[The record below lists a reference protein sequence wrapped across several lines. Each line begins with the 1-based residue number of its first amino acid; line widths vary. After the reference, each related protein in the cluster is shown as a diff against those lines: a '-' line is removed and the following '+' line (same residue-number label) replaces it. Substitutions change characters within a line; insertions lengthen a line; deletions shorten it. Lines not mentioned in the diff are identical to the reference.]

1 MESLNAPERDVAAP
15 PGGIDRVSTPTP
27 AGEGPP
33 PGPNPS
39 LDGGPSGNKA
49 PTPLRNVLRRDTAF
63 RLLLVLLLFLP
74 ALLTLGD
81 YGVTWDE
88 PIYQA
93 AADEIR
99 QWFRE
104 APGSLL
110 SEEAI
115 RRRWDTDP
123 ARNVHPSGV
132 KLLYVA
138 AGALFPWVDDPFTR
152 NRALNALL
160 FAVAASTFL
169 FWRHRGKVL
178 TAALSAVV
186 LMTVPRFFAHL
197 HFAATDLPMTS
208 LLLLLVVAAHRVE
221 RPSRAVACGVLLGLL
236 ACVKITGAV
245 LGVAVLLG
253 RLAIAR
259 GDRAGV
265 LRRCLVAAA
274 VSLAVFYVLNPNWW
288 FSPMETGRWF
298 VGQSV
303 GRLGWAPIATW
314 FGGQFY
320 PARCPA
326 HYPFTVF
333 WLTTPLLHVVAVC
346 AGAVAAVALRAV
358 RRGARTALL
367 LPMALLP
374 FLLMVLPFSPTNDGE
389 RYLLPAYPFLAELA
403 VLGAVSLPR
412 RLARR
417 ARVARTLPPR
427 LKTALALPPGLL
439 LVVLGAAATAT
450 THPYQLS
457 YYASQAGGLGG
468 AAAAGYE
475 VSYWWDPLNDRNL
488 AALDRHCRGRRVYWP
503 FAPDERF
510 FVYAIRAGKV
520 RFLPVGDPRGADFVL
535 LYSRP
540 YLAYWEAET
549 AKELAALGRRMERC
563 WEVRLQGVPLLSLH
577 RVVAPAPFPLPT
589 RRPPA

>member
-1 MESLNAPERDVAAP
+1 MDLA
-15 PGGIDRVSTPTP
+15 
-27 AGEGPP
+27 
-33 PGPNPS
+33 
-39 LDGGPSGNKA
+39 
-49 PTPLRNVLRRDTAF
+49 LRF
-63 RLLLVLLLFLP
+63 LLVLLIFLP

-93 AADEIR
+93 AADEIW

-110 SEEAI
+110 DEEAI

-132 KLLYVA
+132 KLLYAA
-138 AGALFPWVDDPFTR
+138 AGALFPGIDDPFTR
-152 NRALNALL
+152 NRILNALL
-160 FAVAASTFL
+160 FAIAGSTFL

-186 LMTVPRFFAHL
+186 LMTMPRFFAHL
-197 HFAATDLPMTS
+197 HFAATDLPLTS

-221 RPSRAVACGVLLGLL
+221 RPSRAVACGLLLGLL

-245 LGVAVLLG
+245 LGIAVLLG
-253 RLAIAR
+253 RLWFAR
-259 GDRAGV
+259 GDRARV
-265 LRRCLVAAA
+265 FRRCLAAVA
-274 VSLAVFYVLNPNWW
+274 VSLAVFYALNPNWW
-288 FSPMETGRWF
+288 FSPVETARWF

-314 FGGQFY
+314 FGGRFY

-333 WLTTPLLHVVAVC
+333 WLTTPLLHVAAAC
-346 AGAVAAVALRAV
+346 AGAVVAAALPVV
-358 RRGARTALL
+358 RRCGRTFLL

-403 VLGAVSLPR
+403 VLGAVTIPHRLLR
-412 RLARR
+412 RSRTGRKLSARLR
-417 ARVARTLPPR
+417 
-427 LKTALALPPGLL
+427 TALVLSPCLL
-439 LVVLGAAATAT
+439 LVVLGVAATAAV
-450 THPYQLS
+450 HPYQLS
-457 YYASQAGGLGG
+457 FYAFQAGGLEG

-488 AALDRHCRGRRVYWP
+488 AAIDRHCRGRRVYCP

-510 FVYAIRAGKV
+510 FVYAVRAGKV
-520 RFLPVGDPRGADFVL
+520 RFLPVGDPRTADFVL
-535 LYSRP
+535 LYARP
-540 YLAYWEAET
+540 YLEYWEAET
-549 AKELAALGRRMERC
+549 AKELSALGRRMEKC
-563 WEVRLQGVPLLSLH
+563 WEVRLQGVPLLALH